1 MKQEIL
7 TGKQDKFCQ
16 NIAFGMI
23 QVDAYLDA
31 YPDFKGKRSTADV
44 RASEL
49 RAKSKIKVRIDQ
61 LQTPLIRKLERKQDT
76 LINWAEKLATG
87 NLKGKKEISKAL
99 RSNPTVLI
107 NLINKLL
114 PTKSESKTEAHVS
127 GIESIL
133 KTAKEQDND

>member
-1 MKQEIL
+1 MKAEIL

-16 NIAFGMI
+16 NIVSGMI

-31 YPDFKGKRSTADV
+31 YPDFKGKRSTADTK
-44 RASEL
+44 ASVM
-49 RAKSKIKVRIDQ
+49 RKMDKIGERIDQ
-61 LQTPLIRKLERKQDT
+61 LQVPLIRKLERKQDT

-87 NLKGKKEISKAL
+87 DLKGKKEIRKAL
-99 RSNPTVLI
+99 RSNPTVLN

-127 GIESIL
+127 GIEAIL
-133 KTAKEQDND
+133 KTAKEHDND